1 MSEFDNPYATDDF
14 GTDIGLVFP
23 SSRSKALDMIVNTF
37 LENNT
42 IDAYSDVNQIV
53 EQVVA
58 LAQNEFQAHNEN
70 APKGSKMTVPSDLT
84 PSMIAK
90 IMLRMYHICNIN
102 CAGAKS
108 EREYDALGIYQED
121 GPDKGIYITS
131 ELEIQKMIHKFNS
144 ELNENQLNQAVKIL
158 QREAPRAER
167 CNDRDLIAVNNGIF
181 NYKTKIVEP
190 FDPEKVF
197 TAKCRVNYNP
207 TAQNVTL
214 HNDSDNTDW
223 DIESWIL
230 ELFDDPEVAECIWQ
244 ILGAIIR
251 PNVSWGKA
259 ALFVSQTGNNGKGS
273 ICSMMK
279 NLVGEGSYASIPLSE
294 FGTKFMLEPLIRS
307 TAIITDE
314 NDVGTFID
322 KAANIKAV
330 ITNDTIYIDRKHKTP
345 ISYKCSL
352 FMVQCANELVKVR
365 DKTDSFYRRILYI
378 PFNKCY
384 TGSERKYIK
393 DDYLKRT
400 EVLEYVLYRVLNMNY
415 YELDE
420 PKVCRE
426 ALAEYKEYNNP
437 VLAFANDVLPRIS
450 LDCIPSQLAYD
461 FFKAWSRKN
470 NPNGTVQGKNTFLK
484 DLQNTLDPKGE
495 WRYFPDDKHQRVGK
509 RMDCYEPLL
518 DEYDLRDWMKGTFDM
533 YDRTYIRSDRKP
545 VMTAGLF
552 RIQATAAQGQGNTA
566 GGGSTDD
573 NSGNPYII
581 PN

>member
-70 APKGSKMTVPSDLT
+70 APKGSKMTIPSDLT

-90 IMLRMYHICNIN
+90 IMLCMYYIRNIN

-144 ELNENQLNQAVKIL
+144 ELNEAQLNQAVKIL

-167 CNDRDLIAVNNGIF
+167 CSDRDLIAVNNGIF
-181 NYKTKIVEP
+181 NYRTKIVEP

-197 TAKCRVNYNP
+197 TAKCRVDYNP

-273 ICSMMK
+273 ICSLMK
-279 NLVGEGSYASIPLSE
+279 NLVGEGSYAAIPLSE

-495 WRYFPDDKHQRVGK
+495 WRYFPDSNHQRVGQ
-509 RMDCYEPLL
+509 RMDCCEPLL
-518 DEYDLRDWMKGTFDM
+518 DEYDLRDWMYSVSALSG
-533 YDRTYIRSDRKP
+533 RTLVRWDKKP
-545 VMTAGLF
+545 TITAGLF
-552 RIQATAAQGQGNTA
+552 RIQAAAAQGQGNTA
-566 GGGSTDD
+566 DGGSTDD

>member
-70 APKGSKMTVPSDLT
+70 APKGSKMTIPSDLT

-90 IMLRMYHICNIN
+90 IMLRMYYIRNIN

-144 ELNENQLNQAVKIL
+144 ELNEAQLNQAVKIL

-167 CNDRDLIAVNNGIF
+167 CSDRDLIAVNNGIF
-181 NYKTKIVEP
+181 NYRTKIVEP

-197 TAKCRVNYNP
+197 TAKCRVDYNP

-273 ICSMMK
+273 ICSLMK
-279 NLVGEGSYASIPLSE
+279 NLVGEGSYAAIPLSE

-393 DDYLKRT
+393 DDYLKRR
-400 EVLEYVLYRVLNMNY
+400 EVLEYVLYRVL
-415 YELDE
+415 
-420 PKVCRE
+420 
-426 ALAEYKEYNNP
+426 
-437 VLAFANDVLPRIS
+437 S
-450 LDCIPSQLAYD
+450 L
-461 FFKAWSRKN
+461 K
-470 NPNGTVQGKNTFLK
+470 
-484 DLQNTLDPKGE
+484 
-495 WRYFPDDKHQRVGK
+495 
-509 RMDCYEPLL
+509 
-518 DEYDLRDWMKGTFDM
+518 
-533 YDRTYIRSDRKP
+533 
-545 VMTAGLF
+545 
-552 RIQATAAQGQGNTA
+552 
-566 GGGSTDD
+566 
-573 NSGNPYII
+573 
-581 PN
+581 